1 MSKQTW
7 KAGNMIYPLPA
18 LMVSVADENGKPN
31 IITVAWCGTTCTNPA
46 MAYIS
51 VRKERYS
58 YDILTKTKEFV
69 LNLTTED
76 LAWACDYCGVKSGK
90 DTDKFKDCGLT
101 ALKADQVN
109 APLIAESPVNIECR
123 VKEIHDLGSHTMFL
137 ADVLCVHA
145 DEAYMDETGRFS
157 LEKAKPICYSHGT
170 YFTIGEALG
179 GFGFSVKKSPSP
191 KVTELIMDA
200 KVLVEKADIHAYI
213 KKTLKFPEYYGAN
226 LDALYDCLSELPENS
241 YSITIKN
248 PQYISADM
256 SAILNVF
263 KELDQ

>member
-1 MSKQTW
+1 MPKQTW

-58 YDILTKTKEFV
+58 YEILTKTKEFV

-76 LAWACDYCGVKSGK
+76 LAWACDYCGVKSGR
-90 DTDKFKDCGLT
+90 DVNKFKECGLT
-101 ALKADQVN
+101 AENAEKVN
-109 APLIAESPVNIECR
+109 APLIKESPVNIECR
-123 VKEIHDLGSHTMFL
+123 VREINDLGSHTMFL
-137 ADVLCVHA
+137 AEVLCVHA

-170 YFTIGEALG
+170 YFTMGEPLG
-179 GFGFSVKKSPSP
+179 GFGFSVKKAPAP
-191 KVTELIMDA
+191 KVAELVMDA
-200 KVLVEKADIHAYI
+200 KLLTEKKDIHAYI
-213 KKTLKFPEYYGAN
+213 KKTLGFPDYYGMN
-226 LDALYDCLSELPENS
+226 LDALYDCLNEMPADS
-241 YSITIKN
+241 YSLTIKN
-248 PQYISADM
+248 PQYISKDM
-256 SAILNVF
+256 AAILEVF
-263 KELDQ
+263 REREE